1 MRLVDLSSNDSL
13 GLNKWLFR
21 SLNDVAFQEFLLVGR
36 FWASC
41 GVWTTKTLLRK
52 QNKKG
57 YKLTSNVKGA
67 AVILTDTRDR
77 RNSVPI
83 HESLLIIIGSNRL

>member
-41 GVWTTKTLLRK
+41 GVWNTETLLRK
-52 QNKKG
+52 QNKKS

-67 AVILTDTRDR
+67 AVILTDTRDKMTEET
-77 RNSVPI
+77 VFPYT
-83 HESLLIIIGSNRL
+83 SLY